1 MNTEEQILTANVIAV
16 VNGKRAEVALAA
28 LVNAAASILCEKNAS
43 KEAARLDALGVG
55 AAIEL
60 VVSRAHGEYRQAV
73 DKDKAACN

>member
-16 VNGKRAEVALAA
+16 INGKRAEVALAA

-43 KEAARLDALGVG
+43 KEAARLDAFGVG
-55 AAIEL
+55 AAIA
-60 VVSRAHGEYRQAV
+60 VVVGRAHDEYRQAV